1 MPFRDIFEELHRD
14 LESIRSVLLS
24 LLENMLFPEEAVIEK
39 DTQQT
44 IPKNN
49 LNKSL
54 NKNLS
59 SDKTHKQTG

>member
-1 MPFRDIFEELHRD
+1 MPFRDIFEALHRG
-14 LESIRSVLLS
+14 LESIRSVMLS
-24 LLENMLFPEEAVIEK
+24 VLENMLFPEEDVIEK

-49 LNKSL
+49 LNNSL

-59 SDKTHKQTG
+59 SGKTNKETG